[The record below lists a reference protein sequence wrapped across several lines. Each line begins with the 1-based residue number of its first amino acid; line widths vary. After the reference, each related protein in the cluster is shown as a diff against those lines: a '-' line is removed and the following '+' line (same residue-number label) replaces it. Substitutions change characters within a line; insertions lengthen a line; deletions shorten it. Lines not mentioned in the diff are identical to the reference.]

1 MSENVRKLIGV
12 AVMAV
17 IVVVGVVATSGDDSD
32 SSRTRNAAFMKLD
45 GVKSQMPE
53 PQGLYD
59 TASPA
64 YIAHF
69 QEVLPAGGGDD
80 SWFLHNDRYS
90 TLDLI
95 CYEGDS
101 AAQLLVRVSPT
112 QGDAVPLR
120 AHGIV
125 SRRAPDA
132 DAPAE
137 ENWSSGWLGQAL
149 PIQAA
154 SSTYEP
160 QDVQAIEPPRQP
172 LVGPWQVPLG
182 VGAYERARLEL
193 GVFAATPDG
202 KPQGAS
208 RIVVRLSASRDA
220 CEVDGVIL
228 RSYE

>member
-12 AVMAV
+12 AVMAA
-17 IVVVGVVATSGDDSD
+17 IVVIGVVATSGNDSD
-32 SSRTRNAAFMKLD
+32 FSRTRNAAFMKLGD
-45 GVKSQMPE
+45 AKPQVPE

-69 QEVLPAGGGDD
+69 QEVLPADGDGA
-80 SWFLHNDRYS
+80 WFMHNDRYS